1 MPAKSGKNRK
11 QRAGKLAYSTDAGR
25 ICLLC
30 GKPKTLC
37 SCHSTFKS
45 SPPGDGI
52 IRLLRE
58 RKGRK
63 GKGVTLISGLELS
76 EADMVTLAKK
86 LKSGCGVGGTVKSGV
101 IELQM
106 ADREKIKLLLEAA
119 GFTVKI
125 AGG

>member
-1 MPAKSGKNRK
+1 
-11 QRAGKLAYSTDAGR
+11 
-25 ICLLC
+25 
-30 GKPKTLC
+30 
-37 SCHSTFKS
+37 
-45 SPPGDGI
+45 
-52 IRLLRE
+52 
-58 RKGRK
+58 
-63 GKGVTLISGLELS
+63 
-76 EADMVTLAKK
+76 MVTLAKK

>member
-1 MPAKSGKNRK
+1 MPTKTAKNRK
-11 QRAGKLAYSTDAGR
+11 QRAGKLVYSTDAGR

-37 SCHSTFKS
+37 SCKS
-45 SPPGDGI
+45 PSKSFTSGDGI
-52 IRLLRE
+52 VRLGRE

-106 ADREKIKLLLEAA
+106 TDREKIKLLLEAD

>member
-1 MPAKSGKNRK
+1 MPTKTPRNRK
-11 QRAGKLAYSTDAGR
+11 QRAGKLVYSTDADR

-30 GKPKTLC
+30 AKPKTLC
-37 SCHSTFKS
+37 SCKKTSKS
-45 SPPGDGI
+45 LTSRDGI
-52 IRLLRE
+52 VRLLRE

-63 GKGVTLISGLELS
+63 GKGVTLISGLELPA
-76 EADMVTLAKK
+76 ADMVTLAKK

-106 ADREKIKLLLEAA
+106 TDREKIKLLLEAD
-119 GFTVKI
+119 GFMVKI

>member
-1 MPAKSGKNRK
+1 MPTKTARNRK
-11 QRAGKLAYSTDAGR
+11 QGAGKLVYSTDADR

-30 GKPKTLC
+30 GKPKTHC
-37 SCHSTFKS
+37 ACKS
-45 SPPGDGI
+45 PSKSFTSGDGI
-52 IRLLRE
+52 VRLVRE

-76 EADMVTLAKK
+76 EADMATLAKK

-106 ADREKIKLLLEAA
+106 TDREKIKLLLEAD

>member
-1 MPAKSGKNRK
+1 MPTKTARNRK
-11 QRAGKLAYSTDAGR
+11 QRASKLVYSTDAGR

-30 GKPKTLC
+30 GKPKTRCLC
-37 SCHSTFKS
+37 KS
-45 SPPGDGI
+45 SSKSSTSGDGI
-52 IRLLRE
+52 VRLLRE

-63 GKGVTLISGLELS
+63 GKGVTLITGLELPG
-76 EADMVTLAKK
+76 ADMVTLAKK
-86 LKSGCGVGGTVKSGV
+86 LKSGCGVGGTVKSDV

-106 ADREKIKLLLEAA
+106 VDREKIKLLLEAA